1 MTEDISKAVRET
13 ERFVRQW
20 DGTSGGRVNVRVE
33 ASMLA
38 QCTNEMLL
46 ATKDLARRL
55 GVGWATHLQYRLA
68 TSGTDPRRDDPA
80 LRRYNG
86 RAVEYMEDLDVLGPD
101 SLLIHCTHIE
111 GREIRILAR
120 TGTPVAHCP
129 IANAWGGNP
138 VVTPVPAMLERGV
151 TVGLGTDS
159 VATNDSLDLFQAMKI
174 CALIHKVNL
183 GSSTALT
190 AEKALEMSTID
201 SAKALGLATEVGSLE
216 PGKRADIILLDMDYP
231 GMVPSFNPVKNL
243 VYGLGGGGAVDTV
256 IVDGET
262 VMENRAVLTM
272 DEGAVYKRAEEA
284 GRDLLRRLG
293 RLGPDSPHVDTSPW
307 KLE

>member
-1 MTEDISKAVRET
+1 
-13 ERFVRQW
+13 
-20 DGTSGGRVNVRVE
+20 
-33 ASMLA
+33 
-38 QCTNEMLL
+38 
-46 ATKDLARRL
+46 
-55 GVGWATHLQYRLA
+55 
-68 TSGTDPRRDDPA
+68 
-80 LRRYNG
+80 
-86 RAVEYMEDLDVLGPD
+86 
-101 SLLIHCTHIE
+101 
-111 GREIRILAR
+111 
-120 TGTPVAHCP
+120 
-129 IANAWGGNP
+129 
-138 VVTPVPAMLERGV
+138 
-151 TVGLGTDS
+151 
-159 VATNDSLDLFQAMKI
+159 MKI

-293 RLGPDSPHVDTSPW
+293 RLGPGSSHVDTSPW